1 MNTDSG
7 RVAIVMPPRMS
18 TMALMDDAQSKEVC
32 DQTGTLTLTLTIA
45 LTLTLTL
52 TRCEPD
58 VDPNPSPNPTP
69 NPTPNPSRR

>member
-18 TMALMDDAQSKEVC
+18 TMASMDDAHSKEVC
-32 DQTGTLTLTLTIA
+32 DHTGTLTLTLTIT

-52 TRCEPD
+52 TITLTLTTRWPHCSCE
-58 VDPNPSPNPTP
+58 
-69 NPTPNPSRR
+69 R